1 LGLGVNDAPSLKKAD
16 CGIAVQGASDAAR
29 SAADVVF
36 LDEGL
41 STIITAIKVARQIFH
56 RMKAYIVYRIALC
69 LHLEIYLTLSM
80 IIRNE
85 TIRADLIVFIALFAD
100 LGTIAIA
107 YDNAPFARAPVEWQL
122 PRIWVISTTLG
133 IVLAAAT
140 WVLRGTMFLPS
151 GGIIQ
156 NYGSV
161 QEILFLEVAL
171 TENWLIFVTR
181 GSETWPSW
189 QLVGAI
195 LGIDILASIFALYG
209 WLSGPA
215 PHNGHTDIVTVIK
228 VWAFSFGV
236 TVVCALVY
244 YLLSK
249 ISFLEK
255 LGKKTRGQKNE
266 KHEDFLINLRR
277 LTLVHEMSGDE
288 EIFRFRRPEG
298 KPEGSTAADH

>member
-1 LGLGVNDAPSLKKAD
+1 
-16 CGIAVQGASDAAR
+16 
-29 SAADVVF
+29 
-36 LDEGL
+36 
-41 STIITAIKVARQIFH
+41 
-56 RMKAYIVYRIALC
+56 
-69 LHLEIYLTLSM
+69 M

-122 PRIWVISTTLG
+122 PRIWVVSTTLG
-133 IVLAAAT
+133 ILLAAAT
-140 WVLRGTMFLPS
+140 WTLRGTMFLSS

-181 GSETWPSW
+181 GTGTWPSW

-195 LGIDILASIFALYG
+195 LGIDILASIFALFG

-215 PHNGHTDIVTVIK
+215 PHNGHTDIVTVVK
-228 VWAFSFGV
+228 VWAYSFGV
-236 TVVCALVY
+236 TVVIALVY
-244 YLLSK
+244 FLLSK
-249 ISFLEK
+249 ISFLDR
-255 LGKKTRGQKNE
+255 LGKKMRGTKNE
-266 KHEDFLINLRR
+266 KREDFLTNLRR
-277 LTLVHEMSGDE
+277 LTLVHEMSGNE
-288 EIFRFRRPEG
+288 EVFRIQEG
-298 KPEGSTAADH
+298 PRSAAPQ

>member
-1 LGLGVNDAPSLKKAD
+1 
-16 CGIAVQGASDAAR
+16 VQGASDAAR

-122 PRIWVISTTLG
+122 PRIWVISTILG
-133 IVLAAAT
+133 MLLAAGT

-195 LGIDILASIFALYG
+195 LGIDILASIFALFG

-228 VWAFSFGV
+228 VWAYSFGV

-244 YLLSK
+244 YILSK
-249 ISFLEK
+249 ISFLDK
-255 LGKKTRGQKNE
+255 LGKKTRGAKNE
-266 KHEDFLINLRR
+266 KHEDFLIDLRR

-288 EIFRFRRPEG
+288 EILRFRPEG
-298 KPEGSTAADH
+298 PTAAER